1 MLKENYVKFVKV
13 ILCVVG
19 ENKGYKVVNPRQE
32 ELEDGSSTATNKAK
46 DKGTRKKLKNP
57 IHKRLKQELP
67 WTPLSPEMVKSN
79 WTCNCKWSK

>member
-1 MLKENYVKFVKV
+1 MFVKV
-13 ILCVVG
+13 MLYVAG
-19 ENKGYKVVNPRQE
+19 ENKGYKVVKPSQE
-32 ELEDGSSTATNKAK
+32 EPEDGWSTARNKAQGK
-46 DKGTRKKLKNP
+46 ETRKKLKNP